1 MRQLRGLASLACG
14 VLLAAGCSDGAP
26 PRAAPVQHASA
37 TTLEDVQW
45 TLIELDG
52 EALEALSRGAPTL
65 TLASKDKRMSGF
77 AGCNRMMGGY
87 ELDGD
92 ALKFSAMA
100 TTRMACVD
108 VTPEERLLRA
118 LQATTSWKV
127 MANTLEL
134 FDAAGTART
143 RWSVTMIESGVSK

>member
-1 MRQLRGLASLACG
+1 MMRFGRNLFLICSAFLA
-14 VLLAAGCSDGAP
+14 VGCSTQRAGA
-26 PRAAPVQHASA
+26 VEHTGS

-52 EALEALSRGAPTL
+52 AALRASARGAPTL
-65 TLASKDKRMSGF
+65 TLASKDRRLSGF
-77 AGCNRMMGGY
+77 AGCNRMLGDY

-92 ALKFSAMA
+92 ALKFGAMA

-108 VTPEERLLRA
+108 VTPEEPLLRA
-118 LQATTSWKV
+118 LQATTRWRV
-127 MANTLEL
+127 TGNTLVL

-143 RWSVTMIESGVSK
+143 RWTVTMIESGGSQ